1 MIHYVRRSVNL
12 PFGSTI
18 KMKVQP
24 NPKPHTNSEMDSKT
38 ILPKTITYKQRLE
51 LIEQFVEIQVD
62 NMDVKT
68 MMQYITWSMKED
80 YANLSDDEIQT
91 EIETYD
97 EDLYDEL
104 LDNVTQEQEAK

>member
-1 MIHYVRRSVNL
+1 MVDNMNI
-12 PFGSTI
+12 
-18 KMKVQP
+18 QP

-68 MMQYITWSMKED
+68 LMQIVTDNLSEFYSD
-80 YANLSDDEIQT
+80 LSDDEIQT
-91 EIETYD
+91 EIECYD
-97 EDLYDEL
+97 EELYSEL
-104 LDNVTQEQEAK
+104 VDNVTNETVLDTNNTGGKY